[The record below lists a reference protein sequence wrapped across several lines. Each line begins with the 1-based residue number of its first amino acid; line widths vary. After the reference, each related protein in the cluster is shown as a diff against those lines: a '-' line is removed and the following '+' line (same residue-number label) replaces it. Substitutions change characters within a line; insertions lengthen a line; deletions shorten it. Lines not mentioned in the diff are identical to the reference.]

1 MSMMIDVLSRKIKD
15 MRSLRQYEERRDNK
29 VAQDALDNRFKV
41 LTIQIH
47 SLMSVLKYTKDNMQ
61 FQLSESVLTELENL
75 LIEHKSVI
83 QDGFAEKEAIN
94 KAESDYKSVLQS
106 IKKEWSKH
114 YSALTSATVST
125 LQVISGIDIDNVSKC
140 LEGIAKGS
148 AWTMSIGDYKTMEK
162 SLQDAKVLINKLGL
176 DQKIIEFLQKMNG
189 GKATVM
195 DLDDNVLRWLKE
207 ESLEG
212 RVKLSFISGNR
223 NR

>member
-1 MSMMIDVLSRKIKD
+1 MGMMIDVLSRKIKD

-176 DQKIIEFLQKMNG
+176 DQKIIEFLQKMNS

-195 DLDDNVLRWLKE
+195 ELDDNVLRWLKE
-207 ESLEG
+207 ESLEE